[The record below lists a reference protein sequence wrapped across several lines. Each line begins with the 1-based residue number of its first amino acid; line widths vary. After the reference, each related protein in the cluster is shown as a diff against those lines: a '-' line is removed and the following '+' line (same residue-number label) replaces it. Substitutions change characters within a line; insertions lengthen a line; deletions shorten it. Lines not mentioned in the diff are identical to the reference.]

1 MANRVVFRV
10 LVVMLMV
17 LPQIGHAA
25 CAWVLWKKHAAPLVD
40 IAWSIMGSSETSDKC
55 EKALAEE
62 FQRRLS
68 AHKKSDVVES
78 ITSAGKGSIQT
89 RVIYGG
95 QQFDTVVTYYC
106 LPDTVDPRK

>member
-1 MANRVVFRV
+1 MANRVVFRF

-40 IAWSIMGSSETSDKC
+40 IAWSIIGSSETSDKC

-62 FQRRLS
+62 FQKTQL
-68 AHKKSDVVES
+68 AQKSDVVES
-78 ITSAGKGSIQT
+78 ITRAGKGSILDSQ
-89 RVIYGG
+89 VFSG
-95 QQFDTVVTYYC
+95 
-106 LPDTVDPRK
+106 